1 MKTIKISIQGMTCSH
16 CEKRVSTAINSV
28 TDVQLEKIDLQAAEV
43 SLYDEKQEEAVISAI
58 QSAGYIIT
66 EIQHY

>member
-43 SLYDEKQEEAVISAI
+43 SLQNPLQQEDVITAI
-58 QSAGYIIT
+58 KAAGYSVTDVQQI
-66 EIQHY
+66 